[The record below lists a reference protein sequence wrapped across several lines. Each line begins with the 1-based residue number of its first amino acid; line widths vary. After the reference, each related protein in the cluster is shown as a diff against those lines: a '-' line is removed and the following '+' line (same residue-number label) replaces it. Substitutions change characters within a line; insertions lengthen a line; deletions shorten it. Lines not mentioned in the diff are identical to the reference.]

1 MDKVYFGII
10 VFVVLCIIYKIYV
23 SRHSVKPLFFTINK
37 AEKNKNLYI
46 SEYKILNKIKL
57 FNKEIIEE
65 VANINNSSNIEWSDW
80 PEKDLYN
87 SDLTR
92 TSWKIFPF
100 LGFGKWVEKNCDK
113 CPYITK
119 FLKSVPNLKLA
130 IISKLNPGMKLTPH
144 RGWGKHSN
152 NVLRCHYGLIVPK
165 YCYISVSNTE
175 HPPMFNSSSLKLKSY
190 PENII
195 YNKNGIYEEIQFHK
209 QFEWLIFDDSE
220 THYAENL
227 SDSERIVLIL
237 DIQRPDNIKKG
248 TATKGDTKELLELV
262 KYYKEL

>member
-1 MDKVYFGII
+1 MNKIYFGII
-10 VFVVLCIIYKIYV
+10 MFIILCMIFYKIYFNYLLQ
-23 SRHSVKPLFFTINK
+23 KPLFFTINK
-37 AEKNKNLYI
+37 NDRNKNLYI
-46 SEYKILNKIKL
+46 KEYKILNKIKS
-57 FNKEIIEE
+57 FNKEIMEE

-80 PEKDLYN
+80 PEKELY
-87 SDLTR
+87 SST

-100 LGFGKWVEKNCDK
+100 LGFGKWVEKNCDR
-113 CPYITK
+113 CPNITK
-119 FLKSVPNLKLA
+119 FLKSIPNLRLA
-130 IISKLNPGMKLTPH
+130 IISKLNSQMKLTPH

-165 YCYISVSNTE
+165 YCYISVSNTDN
-175 HPPMFNSSSLKLKSY
+175 PPMFNSSSLKLKSY

-195 YNKNGIYEEIQFHK
+195 YNKNCIYEEIQFHK

-237 DIQRPDNIKKG
+237 DIQRPNNIKKG
-248 TATKGDTKELLELV
+248 TATKGDTKELLEIV